1 MYSHINRYRVKNLL
15 PLLIPTLAIIAVVVI
30 SLNNCYFWDN
40 IRQTSVEAHWFMKNG
55 LQGIFT
61 LPEAGDSSLARTGY
75 HPPLVGLMTAMLW
88 KIFGYSLAVSH
99 IFTGLWALGLVYFT
113 FRITGKFLPPEIA
126 ATAIAVMLLD
136 STILA
141 QTAIASP
148 DIILLTCFMAAVY
161 AVTDRKNVLLAV
173 ALLLMVLVN
182 GRGMIS
188 AAAIFLFSVIHRP
201 ALEGERHGWQS
212 VAVKIIPFVPAFLI
226 IAAYYTIFIAGN
238 GGVMPANSTEWGE
251 GWLPPEGLTGLL
263 KNFAA
268 FMLRILENGRF
279 IIFLIAAVLIF
290 RMRWAGF
297 TRFLADRFNR
307 ALLAV
312 FISLATVFLLFA
324 LSTRLVISSR
334 YYMGMMLI
342 FTILLYRMAA
352 GSMSIRSVKI
362 MSLVVAVALITG
374 NLWIYPESIAKA
386 WDGTL
391 AHMPFYKA
399 REECIAWL
407 SDEEMD
413 VSAISA
419 GFCRKGNQRYIDLR
433 DRDMIIGD
441 DIQNRYFL
449 YSNIS
454 NVDDYFAEE
463 LKDKGKWVPLKEFR
477 NGNIFIRL
485 YENNL
490 YRGSE

>member
-1 MYSHINRYRVKNLL
+1 M
-15 PLLIPTLAIIAVVVI
+15 P
-30 SLNNCYFWDN
+30 
-40 IRQTSVEAHWFMKNG
+40 
-55 LQGIFT
+55 
-61 LPEAGDSSLARTGY
+61 
-75 HPPLVGLMTAMLW
+75 
-88 KIFGYSLAVSH
+88 
-99 IFTGLWALGLVYFT
+99 
-113 FRITGKFLPPEIA
+113 
-126 ATAIAVMLLD
+126 
-136 STILA
+136 
-141 QTAIASP
+141 
-148 DIILLTCFMAAVY
+148 
-161 AVTDRKNVLLAV
+161 
-173 ALLLMVLVN
+173 VN
-182 GRGMIS
+182 S
-188 AAAIFLFSVIHRP
+188 A
-201 ALEGERHGWQS
+201 
-212 VAVKIIPFVPAFLI
+212 
-226 IAAYYTIFIAGN
+226 
-238 GGVMPANSTEWGE
+238 EWGE

-279 IIFLIAAVLIF
+279 IIFLIAAILIF

-307 ALLAV
+307 ALLAG

-342 FTILLYRMAA
+342 FTILLYRLAA
-352 GSMSIRSVKI
+352 GSMSIRSVRI
-362 MSLVVAVALITG
+362 MSLIVAVALITG

-399 REECIAWL
+399 REECIVWL

-419 GFCRKGNQRYIDLR
+419 GFCLKGNQRYIDLR
-433 DRDMIIGD
+433 DRDMIIGEN
-441 DIQNRYFL
+441 IQNRYFL

-490 YRGSE
+490 YRDSE